1 MEIKSHTISI
11 LVDNEAGV
19 LGRVVGLF
27 SGRGYNIENL
37 TVAVIDKEKGLS
49 RITISTTGTDIIVE
63 QIVAQIE
70 RIVPVHRVLN
80 MTVNPPS
87 VEREIALI
95 KIICEPRLRNDALQ
109 IANAFRAD
117 KVDITNESCVFQV
130 VGKPSKIDTFVE
142 LMKPLGLAEI
152 DRSGLVA
159 LSRGTKVI

>member
-19 LGRVVGLF
+19 LQRIVGLF

-37 TVAVIDKEKGLS
+37 TVAVVDKEKALS
-49 RITISTTGTDIIVE
+49 RITISTSGNQMIVE
-63 QIVAQIE
+63 QIMAQIE
-70 RIVPVHRVLN
+70 RVIPVHSLLN
-80 MTVNPPS
+80 MTMNPPS

-95 KIICEPRLRNDALQ
+95 KIICEPKIRNEAVQ
-109 IANAFRAD
+109 IATAFRAD
-117 KVDITNESCVFQV
+117 TVDITNESCVFQV
-130 VGKPSKIDTFVE
+130 VGKPAKIDTFIE

>member
-117 KVDITNESCVFQV
+117 TVDITNESCVFQV